1 MYYSFQERFLLDYT
15 ELDPTPLEITESI
28 DMLGVLEHGYKVR
41 MIPTTHQTKAVD
53 TVDDLKSVEKLLTE
67 KK

>member
-1 MYYSFQERFLLDYT
+1 MLDYT

-28 DMLGVLEHGYKVR
+28 DMLRVLEHGYKVR
-41 MIPTTHQTKAVD
+41 MIPTAYQTKAVD

-67 KK
+67 K